1 MILSHVFDSEKW
13 QNAADFKQKTSK
25 ETDVMRSMLSVSF
38 EVVPLQGMV
47 GMQGMVG
54 IAYVEFSDII
64 NTNVKNC
71 FGQKNKEPALYWK

>member
-47 GMQGMVG
+47 G